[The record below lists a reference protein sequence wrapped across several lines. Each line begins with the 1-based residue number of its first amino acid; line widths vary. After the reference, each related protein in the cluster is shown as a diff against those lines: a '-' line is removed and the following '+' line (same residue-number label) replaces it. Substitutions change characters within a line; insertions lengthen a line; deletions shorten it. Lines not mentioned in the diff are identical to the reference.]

1 MNNLLDEFR
10 STSVTWDKATRRI
23 YSPVTANES
32 DSNGRKLNI
41 QVVNSGQVENLTGAT
56 LHLYWETKDKAQ
68 YGLDAFTASDISKGE
83 FEIFYTTGMLSNV
96 GELNATL
103 VLVDTTGKVVSD
115 WFKITVARGIDES
128 AIQSENSFSTL
139 TQALIDVSILEKNYE
154 DLLNNPSNPPNQDFT
169 PIINDLTAQIEQN
182 KEENDLAIKTFRDF
196 TVSITD
202 FGAVYDDPSFD
213 NMPIIALAQDYVV
226 ANGGGTIYFP
236 NNGTLYVK
244 PFLRMKS
251 GVNLLGANS
260 RPVIKVAP
268 DVTNFYGIFL
278 IEHVKHVKIRNL
290 TIDSNK
296 ESRSNYD
303 ISVLPQILISLA
315 EAEYIDVEHNTL
327 IGNGVWTYACFTGGE
342 TQHSRHLKLNH
353 NHIVWKAGLSSDK
366 VGPGSQVDVDNT
378 TIYFDA
384 IDYEVIGNY
393 IETADGVKN
402 MTCIEQHG
410 ANAVLRD
417 NYIDGFRCGLIVW
430 SIVANT
436 PNVSHVKDNNLDVI
450 NNTFVNVETGITNGA
465 TSNITY
471 GDFDLTNVKI
481 HDNKILLDSGKF
493 DRPSSRGIEI
503 YLRTEGTTLVGRN
516 IEIENNIIDSLPSSR
531 TFADPTAVYNF
542 TGISVL
548 AGRLS
553 GIKVKNNTIRNI
565 HGIGLMVGGGHPE
578 KLFLS
583 DSVIEGNIFIDCG
596 KGGNITFDGFQHRTG
611 ITIQR
616 NANSVLE
623 RVHIGRNFI
632 YDTKPSGTYLTRAAN
647 GLIAIDEDQI
657 VMSKTRE
664 QWTGSFKG
672 AFRVQ
677 ADISN
682 AYINTGTQWDVTLTK
697 DRCKITAYAYIAT
710 TYTGQGLY
718 VHLPYEANITED
730 TVIGKYMHYKASGE
744 VVTGFFRIYAS
755 GKKVAHF
762 MYPGLRATDL
772 AVGDRLQFDIDYPV
786 SVLQKYIP

>member
-1 MNNLLDEFR
+1 MVYQKQTWRDFDDTKTDLQNINNGAVVTPERLNHIENGIANLAANIGGGGGGGG
-10 STSVTWDKATRRI
+10 SVDFSAIEQKIT
-23 YSPVTANES
+23 
-32 DSNGRKLNI
+32 
-41 QVVNSGQVENLTGAT
+41 
-56 LHLYWETKDKAQ
+56 ETK
-68 YGLDAFTASDISKGE
+68 
-83 FEIFYTTGMLSNV
+83 
-96 GELNATL
+96 
-103 VLVDTTGKVVSD
+103 
-115 WFKITVARGIDES
+115 ES
-128 AIQSENSFSTL
+128 LA
-139 TQALIDVSILEKNYE
+139 
-154 DLLNNPSNPPNQDFT
+154 
-169 PIINDLTAQIEQN
+169 AQIQEN
-182 KEENDLAIKTFRDF
+182 KEEADLSLKAFRDF

-202 FGAVYDDPSFD
+202 FGAKYDDTSFD

-236 NNGTLYVK
+236 NNGTLYIK
-244 PFLRMKS
+244 PFLRMKD

-278 IEHVKHVKIRNL
+278 IEHVKHVKISNL

-296 ESRSNYD
+296 ENRSNYD
-303 ISVLPQILISLA
+303 ITVLPQILISLA
-315 EAEYIDVEHNTL
+315 QAEYIDVEHNTL

-353 NHIVWKAGLSSDK
+353 NHIIWKAGLSTDK

-393 IETADGVKN
+393 IETKDGIKN

-410 ANAVLRD
+410 ANAILRD

-465 TSNITY
+465 TSNVTY
-471 GDFDLTNVKI
+471 GDFNLTNVKI
-481 HDNKILLDSGKF
+481 HGNKILLNSGKF
-493 DRPSSRGIEI
+493 DRPASRGIEI

-531 TFADPTAVYNF
+531 TFADAGSVYNF
-542 TGISVL
+542 SGISIL

-565 HGIGLMVGGGHPE
+565 HGVGLMFGGGYPE

-596 KGGNITFDGFQHRTG
+596 KGGNIAFDGFQHRSA
-611 ITIQR
+611 IHAQR
-616 NANSVLE
+616 NASTVLD

-632 YDTKPSGTYLTRAAN
+632 YDTKESGTYLTRAAN
-647 GLIAIDEDQI
+647 GLIAMDEDQI
-657 VMSKTRE
+657 VMSKGRP
-664 QWTGSFKG
+664 QWVGSFKG

-682 AYINTGTQWDVTLTK
+682 AYVNAGTQWDVTLTK
-697 DRCKITAYAYIAT
+697 DRCRITSYAYIGS
-710 TYTGQGLY
+710 TYPGQGLY
-718 VHLPYEANITED
+718 VHLPYPADITQD
-730 TVIGKYMHYKASGE
+730 AVLGTYMHYKMSGE
-744 VVTGFFRIYAS
+744 VVTGFFRINAN
-755 GKKVAHF
+755 GLKVAHF

-786 SVLQKYIP
+786 AVVQKYIP